1 MKGEAENPWLQIPLE
16 DYEGH
21 MSASNVQQLQMLD
34 ELFEEILNE
43 FSPKSLC
50 VLGST
55 AGNGFQHLIQRTIDR
70 VVGIDINFKY
80 TSECRAWFIQD
91 ISNLQLIC
99 ADLNE
104 IELADSVFDLIHA
117 ALIFEYVDV
126 EKLLTKIYRWLK
138 PSGILSVVLQL
149 PCENSGAVSETQ
161 FQSVKVLEPFIK
173 LVEPDEFKRKAEEQQ
188 LFCEDEIEIELSTGK
203 PFLKASFRK

>member
-1 MKGEAENPWLQIPLE
+1 MKNEMENPWLQIPLE

-34 ELFEEILNE
+34 EVFEVVLNE
-43 FSPKSLC
+43 LSPKSLC

-55 AGNGFQHLIQRTIDR
+55 AGNGFQHLIQRNFDR

-80 TSECRAWFIQD
+80 VTECRAWFIQD
-91 ISNLQLIC
+91 VPNLQLIC

-104 IELADSVFDLIHA
+104 IELTDSIFDLVHA

-126 EKLLTKIYRWLK
+126 EKLLSKIYKWLK
-138 PSGILSVVLQL
+138 PGGILSAVLQL
-149 PCENSGAVSETQ
+149 PSESLSAVSKTQ
-161 FQSVKVLEPFIK
+161 FISVKILEPFIK
-173 LVEPDEFKRKAEEQQ
+173 LVEPDEFRKKAEK
-188 LFCEDEIEIELSTGK
+188 LGLICEEETEIKLSTGK
-203 PFLKASFRK
+203 RFVKAYFKK